1 MNLPVPQRTISYPS
15 QVH

>member
-1 MNLPVPQRTISYPS
+1 MNLPVPQSTISYPS